1 MGEAMKDITVTR
13 HNLSDYFS
21 ALQDELELT
30 PVIVITTQ
38 NGDTGKWTM
47 AKLWRVWM
55 DSTGKFMAGNG
66 CKMPLMVDDDGNPYG
81 SRPFDKNDAH
91 ELFTRKHLGVDR
103 DGVRLCWARKAHDGM
118 RPATKGERYNA
129 LFKHEMWAGE
139 RGIILF
145 KPRGSDYDKAEK
157 EQVE

>member
-1 MGEAMKDITVTR
+1 MGEAMKDVTVTR

-66 CKMPLMVDDDGNPYG
+66 CKMPLMTDKNGNPYG

-91 ELFTRKHLGVDR
+91 ELFTRKHLGVDAK
-103 DGVRLCWARKAHDGM
+103 GVRLCWARKAHGGM